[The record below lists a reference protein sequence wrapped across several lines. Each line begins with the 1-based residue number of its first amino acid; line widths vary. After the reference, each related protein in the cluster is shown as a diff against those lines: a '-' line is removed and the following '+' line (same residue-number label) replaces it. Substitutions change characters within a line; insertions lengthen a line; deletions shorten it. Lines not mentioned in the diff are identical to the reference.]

1 MENQMHTDE
10 GKETTI
16 EELVRIA
23 VRFRDEREWRQ
34 FHTPKE
40 LGIQL
45 MLEAGELLELMQWKN
60 GGELTEHLEKRRGD
74 VADELAD
81 VMHSVVLIAD
91 EMGIDLGEAF
101 KNKML
106 KNAAKYPVEKARG
119 SSKKYN
125 EL

>member
-1 MENQMHTDE
+1 MS
-10 GKETTI
+10 KTTI

-23 VRFRDEREWRQ
+23 TEFRDEREWRQ

-40 LGIQL
+40 LAIQL
-45 MLEAGELLELMQWKN
+45 VLEAGELLALMQWKN
-60 GGELTEHLEKRRGD
+60 GKDLERHLEERRGD

-91 EMGIDLGEAF
+91 EMGIDLGKAF
-101 KNKML
+101 KEKMG
-106 KNAAKYPVEKARG
+106 KNAKKYPVEKARG
-119 SSKKYN
+119 SSKKYD

>member
-1 MENQMHTDE
+1 MHTDE